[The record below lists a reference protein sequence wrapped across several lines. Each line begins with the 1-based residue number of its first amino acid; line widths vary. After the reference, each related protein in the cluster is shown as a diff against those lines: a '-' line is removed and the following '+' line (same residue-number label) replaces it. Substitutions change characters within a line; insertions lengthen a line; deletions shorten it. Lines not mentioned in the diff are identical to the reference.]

1 MKKGRKGDEQINQ
14 QSKTDRKKRKT
25 NKGKR
30 KEDKKFFFIFF

>member
-1 MKKGRKGDEQINQ
+1 MKKGRKEDEQINQ

-30 KEDKKFFFIFF
+30 KEDKNLFFLI